1 MKHLSGAKVVSSCQ
15 TSGSYIS
22 VSSRIPSFLE
32 PFDAVI
38 PCNNSE
44 AFPENL
50 FPSLPEPDR
59 HFWTKQSR
67 PISRQT
73 GQGTGGT
80 DADPENHHHRSTG
93 AQGKWLVSGCVRA
106 SECMLRRRQRGRRV
120 TNQLIAY
127 NQPFGHVQWEGWER
141 RNNDQIENGVT
152 KTGRNL
158 KTQMGRRS
166 ARKTS
171 DDRNSREW
179 RVTVEATNKHG
190 LNVTRMNVGPS
201 GA

>member
-80 DADPENHHHRSTG
+80 DADPEKDHHGSTG
-93 AQGKWLVSGCVRA
+93 AQGKWLV
-106 SECMLRRRQRGRRV
+106 
-120 TNQLIAY
+120 
-127 NQPFGHVQWEGWER
+127 FGHTQWEGWKR
-141 RNNDQIENGVT
+141 RNSDQIGNGVA
-152 KTGRNL
+152 KKGRNI
-158 KTQMGRRS
+158 KSQMGRRS

-171 DDRNSREW
+171 N
-179 RVTVEATNKHG
+179 VTAEATNKHD
-190 LNVTRMNVGPS
+190 LNVTRMNVSRS